1 MQEATI
7 KINIDSKNATNNVG
21 KLQDDL
27 QATRQ
32 ELDRLIKTYGENSKQ
47 ADSMRKN
54 LAGLEIEMGKLG
66 VATDEVAGSTQSLKA
81 ELRKLQNELAQ
92 LEPGSA
98 QFVKL
103 SQRAGELKDQIQDA
117 NAIVGQLAGNVGE
130 RLFNGITS
138 TVQIGV
144 AGFSA
149 IQSAIALT
157 GVESEELQETMVRLQ
172 ALLNLS
178 QSLQTLSALPDEF
191 NKIKAA
197 FGSLTTAT
205 QAQNVAQTQ
214 AAVSAGATAV
224 AMEGEAVA
232 AGTAAASTGI
242 LGVALT
248 ALPFVGIIAALG
260 SLVYGLIQYSMKSEE
275 VNKSEK
281 ERIENKKKL
290 EKLQKEENKQVAEN
304 SSEFTTLVYQLKATN
319 KNSERRKELIEEI
332 NTQYGT
338 TLKNLS
344 DENLFQVQ
352 LNQAVDDYIALQMNK
367 FRLQKNQEYITG
379 QQEKQIELEQKLNK
393 LIKTNQNDFLKAGE
407 TITFYDEQA
416 GANSQKRLAESE
428 DIASY
433 TQRIGGDLLK
443 NYLTISS
450 GLRGVD
456 ENLQNLGLR
465 RNQLVESQN
474 DLTQGQKVYVEQNKT
489 TKGSI
494 GDVNEE
500 TEKYADLLDE
510 VKNKIN
516 RETTAQQTLDRI
528 TSERIDNTLKKEED
542 SINKQYGTE
551 KQNIIDRAI
560 EREILA
566 TEEKFKVEGKT
577 EEQYLT
583 QVQTIRDNYQT
594 YLLESEKNLLTQ
606 LETFRQEDLTNV
618 QNSYTLQ
625 EQIVLN
631 NTQQILENTRLLEL
645 EYQKQ
650 AEIDAIDATTQTEEV
665 KNQKKIEIR
674 KKYADQEILFIKSL
688 AQKEQQALDLQLQ
701 QTLSKEGITIQ
712 EKEQAQSKY
721 SQDTIK
727 LAQDTADK
735 INDINE
741 GIKSP
746 IPETPQAKIDS
757 AVAMASKYVDA
768 IASLYNQL
776 SNVIQT
782 ATENQFGV
790 RQDKIDE
797 AYRLEKE
804 SLEGA
809 LEEERVSREQYD
821 ADIERLDQKRFEE
834 EKQLRKEQ
842 FEISKKLQIS
852 NAIIQGAQAVLAAF
866 SSGAAVPIAGIT
878 LGPINAAIA
887 GAIAAAQLAVIANQ
901 QFTAAEGGVVPGYG
915 PGNIDSVPS
924 LLAPGEAVIN
934 SQSAQMFPNLLS
946 QINEAGGGKS
956 LVPDLPPR
964 SASQQT
970 PNVFVQKEMNQ
981 PIKAFVV
988 ETDISDSQRRI
999 NRIKQSVEF

>member
-27 QATRQ
+27 QATKQ

-66 VATDEVAGSTQSLKA
+66 VATDEVAGSTESLKA

-98 QFVKL
+98 QFVQL

-149 IQSAIALT
+149 FQSAIALT

-232 AGTAAASTGI
+232 AGTAATSTGI
-242 LGVALT
+242 LGAALT

-260 SLVYGLIQYSMKSEE
+260 SVVYGLYQYSQASGESAE
-275 VNKSEK
+275 EK
-281 ERIENKKKL
+281 EKQRKETEELNK
-290 EKLQKEENKQVAEN
+290 QIQEENERIGEN
-304 SSEFTTLVYQLKATN
+304 AGAYIPLVFQLKNTN
-319 KNSERRKELIEEI
+319 KNSKERKTLIKEI
-332 NTQYGT
+332 NETYGT
-338 TLKNLS
+338 TFKNLQ
-344 DENLFQVQ
+344 DETEFQSQ
-352 LNQAVDDYIALQMNK
+352 LNISIKEYIALQVLKARAQAKEKEQAAAVGALIKAQDELTK
-367 FRLQKNQEYITG
+367 FQSTYSGMSDKEIADYDQKKYG
-379 QQEKQIELEQKLNK
+379 VSVYSDGLNK
-393 LIKTNQNDFLKAGE
+393 LTFEVSRAQAKAE
-407 TITFYDEQA
+407 EFAI
-416 GANSQKRLAESE
+416 SQGDLQKEIDKLTLSGKK
-428 DIASY
+428 Y
-433 TQRIGGDLLK
+433 TQQTNHSTK
-443 NYLTISS
+443 ST
-450 GLRGVD
+450 D
-456 ENLQNLGLR
+456 ENK
-465 RNQLVESQN
+465 EA
-474 DLTQGQKVYVEQNKT
+474 
-489 TKGSI
+489 
-494 GDVNEE
+494 

-510 VKNKIN
+510 VKNKIS
-516 RETTAQQTLDRI
+516 REIAVQQTLDKI
-528 TSERIDNTLKKEED
+528 TSERIDNTLKKQED
-542 SINKQYGTE
+542 AINKQYGTE

-560 EREILA
+560 EREIRA
-566 TEEKFKVEGKT
+566 TEEKFKKEGKT
-577 EEQYLT
+577 EEEYRT
-583 QVQTIRDNYQT
+583 QIQAIRNNYQT

-606 LETFRQEDLTNV
+606 LETFRQEDLTNL

-631 NTQQILENTRLLEL
+631 STQQILENTRLLEL

-674 KKYADQEILFIKSL
+674 KKYADQEIQLIKTL
-688 AQKEQQALDLQLQ
+688 GQKQQQALDLQLQ

-712 EKEQAQSKY
+712 EKEQAQAKY

-727 LAQDTADK
+727 LAQETADK

-746 IPETPQAKIDS
+746 IPETPQAKVDS
-757 AVAMASKYVDA
+757 AVAQATKYVDT

-776 SNVIQT
+776 SNVIQM
-782 ATENQFGV
+782 ATESQFGQ

-797 AYRLEKE
+797 AYEAEKT

-809 LEEERVSREQYD
+809 LEQQTISREQYD
-821 ADIERLDQKRFEE
+821 SDIERLDQKRFEE
-834 EKQLRKEQ
+834 EKQLKKEQ
-842 FEISKKLQIS
+842 FEISKKLQIT
-852 NAIIQGAQAVLAAF
+852 NAIIQGAQAVLAAY
-866 SSGAAVPIAGIT
+866 SSGVAVPIAGIT
-878 LGPINAAIA
+878 LGPINAALA

>member
-47 ADSMRKN
+47 ADNMRKS

-66 VATDEVAGSTQSLKA
+66 VATDEAVGSTQSLKT
-81 ELRKLQNELAQ
+81 ELRKLTDELAT

-98 QFVKL
+98 RFKEL
-103 SQRAGELKDQIQDA
+103 SIRASELKDQIEDTDG
-117 NAIVGQLAGNVGE
+117 VVRQLAGNFTE
-130 RLFNGITS
+130 RLTRGIS
-138 TVQIGV
+138 SAVGIGV
-144 AGFSA
+144 AGFQA
-149 IQSAIALT
+149 MTAAQALF
-157 GVESEELQETMVRLQ
+157 GVESEELQETMVKLQ

-178 QSLQTLSALPDEF
+178 QAIETFGGLDQKIVEIKSLFS
-191 NKIKAA
+191 
-197 FGSLTTAT
+197 SLTTAT
-205 QAQNVAQTQ
+205 QAQAVAQTET
-214 AAVSAGATAV
+214 ATATAATTL

-232 AGTAAASTGI
+232 AGGAAASTSV
-242 LGVALT
+242 LGVALN
-248 ALPFVGIIAALG
+248 ALPLVAIVSAIGLLVAGLISYASKSGDAAKEEEKRIKNLEELKKRQEEEKKFVGESSAQYLN
-260 SLVYGLIQYSMKSEE
+260 LVFRL
-275 VNKSEK
+275 K
-281 ERIENKKKL
+281 E
-290 EKLQKEENKQVAEN
+290 
-304 SSEFTTLVYQLKATN
+304 TN
-319 KNSERRKELIEEI
+319 KNSKERSDLIKEI
-332 NTQYGT
+332 NTTYGT
-338 TLKNLS
+338 TLKNIQ
-344 DENLFQVQ
+344 DETAFQDQ
-352 LNQAVDDYIALQMNK
+352 LNLSVKEYIALQLAKFKQSANEEKLKKLYGELAAAEKEQTKAMNARK
-367 FRLQKNQEYITG
+367 KAAEALIGITDQYEG
-379 QQEKQIELEQKLNK
+379 KIRNEDDALRVLARTSAGYNADIA
-393 LIKTNQNDFLKAGE
+393 KTNSTYRALEERISNL
-407 TITFYDEQA
+407 TIT
-416 GANSQKRLAESE
+416 NR
-428 DIASY
+428 
-433 TQRIGGDLLK
+433 DLEK
-443 NYLTISS
+443 TIDGLTVS
-450 GLRGVD
+450 GKKYEV
-456 ENLQNLGLR
+456 Q
-465 RNQLVESQN
+465 
-474 DLTQGQKVYVEQNKT
+474 TKT
-489 TKGSI
+489 TTGSV

-500 TEKYADLLDE
+500 TEKYAGLLEE
-510 VKNKIN
+510 VKNKID
-516 RETTAQQTLDRI
+516 REIAAQQTLDRI
-528 TSERIDNTLKKEED
+528 TSERVDNTLKKEED
-542 SINKQYGTE
+542 AINKQYGDE
-551 KQNIIDRAI
+551 RQNVIDRAI
-560 EREILA
+560 EREIQA

-577 EEQYLT
+577 EEEYRT
-583 QVQTIRDNYQT
+583 QVQAIRDNYQT

-606 LETFRQEDLTNV
+606 LETFRQEDLTNL

-650 AEIDAIDATTQTEEV
+650 AEIDAVDATTQTEEV
-665 KNQKKIEIR
+665 KNQKKIEVR
-674 KKYADQEILFIKSL
+674 KKYADQEIQLIKSL
-688 AQKEQQALDLQLQ
+688 GQKEQQALDLQLQ
-701 QTLSKEGITIQ
+701 QTLTKEGITIQ
-712 EKEQAQSKY
+712 EKEQAQAKY

-746 IPETPQAKIDS
+746 IPETPQAKIDEG
-757 AVAMASKYVDA
+757 VAMASKYVDA

-776 SNVIQT
+776 SNVIQL

-887 GAIAAAQLAVIANQ
+887 GGIAAAQLAVIANQ
-901 QFTAAEGGVVPGYG
+901 QFTAAEGGVVPGNG
-915 PGNIDSVPS
+915 SGNIDSVPS

>member
-47 ADSMRKN
+47 ADNMRKS

-66 VATDEVAGSTQSLKA
+66 VSTDEAVGSTQSLKT
-81 ELRKLQNELAQ
+81 ELRKLTDELAT

-98 QFVKL
+98 RFKEL
-103 SQRAGELKDQIQDA
+103 SIRASELKDQIADT
-117 NAIVGQLAGNVGE
+117 NDVVGQLAGNFTE
-130 RLFNGITS
+130 RLTRGIS
-138 TVQIGV
+138 SAVGIGI
-144 AGFSA
+144 AGFQA
-149 IQSAIALT
+149 MTAAQALFN
-157 GVESEELQETMVRLQ
+157 VESEELQETMVKLQ

-178 QSLQTLSALPDEF
+178 QALETFGGLDQKIVEIKSL
-191 NKIKAA
+191 

-205 QAQNVAQTQ
+205 QAQAVAQAET
-214 AAVSAGATAV
+214 ATATAATTL

-232 AGTAAASTGI
+232 AGGAAASTSV
-242 LGVALT
+242 LGVALN
-248 ALPFVGIIAALG
+248 ALP
-260 SLVYGLIQYSMKSEE
+260 LVAIVSAIGLLVAGLINYASASGNAETQEKKRTKALEE
-275 VNKSEK
+275 QEKQIKKNNEETKKHEEFIVAEAGSFVNLALQLQGSNKGTK
-281 ERIENKKKL
+281 ERANLI
-290 EKLQKEENKQVAEN
+290 KQIN
-304 SSEFTTLVYQLKATN
+304 ST
-319 KNSERRKELIEEI
+319 
-332 NTQYGT
+332 YGT
-338 TLKNLS
+338 TLKNLN
-344 DENLFQVQ
+344 DENLFQSQV
-352 LNQAVDDYIALQMNK
+352 NKSIEDYLILAEAK
-367 FRLQKNQEYITG
+367 Y
-379 QQEKQIELEQKLNK
+379 KLAENEDKINK
-393 LIKTNQNDFLKAGE
+393 LLAKKTKLEEASNSYAKVGFEQS
-407 TITFYDEQA
+407 YDNFVKLDKILNRY
-416 GANSQKRLAESE
+416 GLTSSE
-428 DIASY
+428 VS
-433 TQRIGGDLLK
+433 TQL
-443 NYLTISS
+443 
-450 GLRGVD
+450 
-456 ENLQNLGLR
+456 E
-465 RNQLVESQN
+465 
-474 DLTQGQKVYVEQNKT
+474 
-489 TKGSI
+489 
-494 GDVNEE
+494 
-500 TEKYADLLDE
+500 E
-510 VKNKIN
+510 VKNKLNSLTKSSFNLGNTVNTLSGNYDANTGSIN
-516 RETTAQQTLDRI
+516 DNNDANEEYIEILDKVKNKIDREIAAQQTLDRI
-528 TSERIDNTLKKEED
+528 TSERVDNTLKKEED
-542 SINKQYGTE
+542 AINKQYGDE
-551 KQNIIDRAI
+551 RQNVINRAI
-560 EREILA
+560 EREIEA
-566 TEEKFKVEGKT
+566 TEEKFKKEGKT
-577 EEQYLT
+577 EEEYRT
-583 QVQTIRDNYQT
+583 QIQAIRDNYKD
-594 YLLESEKNLLTQ
+594 YLLDSEKNLLNQ
-606 LETFRQEDLTNV
+606 LETFREEDLTNLK
-618 QNSYTLQ
+618 NSYTLQ

-631 NTQQILENTRLLEL
+631 STQQILENTRLLEL

-650 AEIDAIDATTQTEEV
+650 VEIDAVDATTKTEEV
-665 KNQKKIEIR
+665 KNKKKIEIR
-674 KKYADQEILFIKSL
+674 KKYADQEIQLIKSL
-688 AQKEQQALDLQLQ
+688 GQKEQQALDLQLQ
-701 QTLSKEGITIQ
+701 QTLTKEGITIQ
-712 EKEQAQSKY
+712 EKEQAQAKY

-746 IPETPQAKIDS
+746 IPETPQAKIDEG
-757 AVAMASKYVDA
+757 VAMASKYVDA

-776 SNVIQT
+776 SNVIQL

-887 GAIAAAQLAVIANQ
+887 GAIAAAQLAVISNQ